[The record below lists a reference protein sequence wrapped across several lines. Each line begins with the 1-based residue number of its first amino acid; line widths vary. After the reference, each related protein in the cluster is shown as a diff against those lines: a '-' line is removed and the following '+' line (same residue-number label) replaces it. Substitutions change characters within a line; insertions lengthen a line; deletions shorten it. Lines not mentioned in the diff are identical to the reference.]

1 MLSINEGLREENIF
15 ADQFF
20 LSLWRMLAKYVAAKQ
35 LKLKINE
42 KYWIKSNLPL
52 YIQLWS
58 NELHSNKYSAYKV

>member
-1 MLSINEGLREENIF
+1 MLSINEVLREESIF

-42 KYWIKSNLPL
+42 KY
-52 YIQLWS
+52 
-58 NELHSNKYSAYKV
+58 